1 MKKQNSSSTGILKIR
16 KIKMNEFVTVEE
28 FIKNLTLETRNF
40 RDWRIMS
47 IGCTSDGK
55 YSFRCQDEYGNERR
69 FEVSCWEGKR

>member
-1 MKKQNSSSTGILKIR
+1 MK
-16 KIKMNEFVTVEE
+16 EFVTVEE

-40 RDWRIMS
+40 RDWRLMS

-69 FEVSCWEGKR
+69 FEVSCWEGRK